1 MKLLKLGPIF
11 QIIGSSVF
19 FPRPLVGRQNV
30 YGDKCVWIPSGGQLP
45 CPEEA
50 HGPLEWREGWIC
62 RISAP
67 KAFPTTASKSC
78 APVIKVACS
87 SVWIIVVTS
96 MSASGVYYLGEPSNR
111 RLHFNHAF
119 QKPLLGMTL
128 SVCPKGPT
136 VHAKWLCSPWY
147 IHMESTTKRELKVPR
162 IEM

>member
-1 MKLLKLGPIF
+1 MSFF
-11 QIIGSSVF
+11 QDLW
-19 FPRPLVGRQNV
+19 LVDRMCMETNV
-30 YGDKCVWIPSGGQLP
+30 YEYPVVVSYPVQSRHMAPWS
-45 CPEEA
+45 EERDGFA
-50 HGPLEWREGWIC
+50 ESL
-62 RISAP
+62 SAP
-67 KAFPTTASKSC
+67 KAFPSTASKSC

-136 VHAKWLCSPWY
+136 VHAK
-147 IHMESTTKRELKVPR
+147 
-162 IEM
+162 